1 MMNRLYRLL
10 TAALLLAA
18 VVGYLEAAGLGP
30 HSSLLFLL
38 AALLLANDA
47 LCATYYR
54 SGTPWPVVADHGSE
68 QPRPLRVSALDYV
81 KAAIS
86 WLDAFKRTYVVQ
98 PGLYYTG
105 DHYDRE
111 APLLVTSNY
120 RLTVFLVVRRVRKF
134 NARLL
139 VLDTDGINVWCA
151 AGKGAFGNEALLAQL
166 ERYDR
171 ALLTDDKWLRLVLP
185 KFGLAGIDLRALRH
199 ERIRPIIGPLYAK
212 ELPAYLAERPL
223 RDCDEDRVHFGL
235 QMRGFSWVPGLKQML
250 GYSLLLLIIFMTAHW
265 LWGSSVPV
273 GVLVIAAFVAT
284 AYPLLFPWIPGDR
297 FAVKGAW
304 LGAATAAVLVAA
316 ALAGAVPATSLAASI
331 PFSLATG
338 MFFGLAYT
346 GNSAVSNYSSVRKET
361 AQFLVPEVA
370 LYAVSLL
377 VFVVMELGS

>member
-1 MMNRLYRLL
+1 MIDRLYRML
-10 TAALLLAA
+10 TAALLFAGVAGLF
-18 VVGYLEAAGLGP
+18 EAAGLAP
-30 HSSLLFLL
+30 HARLLLCL
-38 AALLLANDA
+38 GALLLANDA

-54 SGTPWPVVADHGSE
+54 SGTPWPEASLGE
-68 QPRPLRVSALDYV
+68 FAEPRPLRIGWLDYV

-86 WLDAFKRTYVVQ
+86 WLDAFKRTYVVE

-105 DHYDRE
+105 DRYDRD

-120 RLTVFLVVRRVRKF
+120 RLTVFLVVRRVRAF

-151 AGKGAFGNEALLAQL
+151 AGKGAFGNAALLAQL
-166 ERYDR
+166 NRYDR
-171 ALLTDDKWLRLVLP
+171 ASLGEGEWLRLVLP
-185 KFGLAGIDLRALRH
+185 KFGLAGIDLRALRK

-212 ELPAYLAERPL
+212 QLPAYLAESPL
-223 RDCDEDRVHFGL
+223 RDREQDRVDFGL
-235 QMRGFSWVPGLKQML
+235 QMRAFSWVPGLKQML
-250 GYSLLLLIIFMTAHW
+250 GYSVLLLIFFMAAHR
-265 LWGSSVPV
+265 LWGISVPV
-273 GVLVIAAFVAT
+273 GVLAIAAFVAT
-284 AYPLLFPWIPGDR
+284 AYPLLFPWIPGKR
-297 FAVKGAW
+297 FVVKGAW
-304 LGAATAAVLVAA
+304 LGATTAAGLVVAALIGFLPAAAVAA
-316 ALAGAVPATSLAASI
+316 AV

-377 VFVVMELGS
+377 VFVVMELRP